1 MFVTIICVLL
11 FCCANGGKIFA
22 PILFAA
28 YIFWKFW
35 PSTPSIPSDPIEKRK
50 YYNKHLRKKG
60 EKEVYVPETK
70 EEIEAFKKH
79 NPL

>member
-1 MFVTIICVLL
+1 MFVTIVCVFL
-11 FCCANGGKIFA
+11 FCCVNGGKIFA
-22 PILFAA
+22 PILFVA
-28 YIFWKFW
+28 YIFFEFW
-35 PSTPSIPSDPIEKRK
+35 PSMPYDLIERRK